1 MHDNAIHDLALAGW
15 SEWRSRIK
23 RAAVKTNL
31 ADGESCLRMVLEL
44 RDACPQSAIIFHRG
58 CLSCREW
65 CQSNTGNQNV

>member
-1 MHDNAIHDLALAGW
+1 MHDNAIHDLPLAGR
-15 SEWRSRIK
+15 SEWLSPIK

-31 ADGESCLRMVLEL
+31 AYGESCLRMVLEL
-44 RDACPQSAIIFHRG
+44 RVTFPPSAIVFRRG